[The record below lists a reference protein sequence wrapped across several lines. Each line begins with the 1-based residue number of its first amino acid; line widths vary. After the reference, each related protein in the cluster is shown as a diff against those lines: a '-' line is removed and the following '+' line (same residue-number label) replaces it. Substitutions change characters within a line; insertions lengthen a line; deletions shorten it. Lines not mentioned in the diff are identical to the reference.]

1 MNSYIRS
8 EYSRPMEG
16 FKKVTA
22 QNDVEQDV
30 HYLAEG
36 SSDKTLCGLKSAG
49 SSSREL
55 TCYRCHQFAVG
66 DV

>member
-1 MNSYIRS
+1 
-8 EYSRPMEG
+8 MEG